1 MFRRFLHQGK
11 NSPLDKTMLVPAAA
25 TGERRTKII
34 GWQSHVI
41 KYYFGSEVQCMQLQ
55 VNLWLVSQEEGG
67 RVPF

>member
-1 MFRRFLHQGK
+1 
-11 NSPLDKTMLVPAAA
+11 MLVPAAA